1 MNELSKCLNRI
12 LSKANLL
19 KNNCQHSKDLPLFA
33 FIRVG
38 HFLVDYLYWRWK
50 KRKCLKIL
58 TMKVQLDFWK
68 RLSFRNLLTFCDKCG
83 SLSVA
88 SPTRRQYQ
96 IFTHGSHYLPPFFL
110 ALINYGDILCKS
122 IFRGL
127 QIAFKGFGQKLV
139 EKKFWSAW
147 QYKLK
152 EIRSLNTRHIKTF

>member
-1 MNELSKCLNRI
+1 MNYRNVWIESYLRLIYLRI
-12 LSKANLL
+12 SVNTPKICRYLL
-19 KNNCQHSKDLPLFA
+19 LFVWAISLWIICIGGEKNVKGPFKLFEI
-33 FIRVG
+33 F
-38 HFLVDYLYWRWK
+38 
-50 KRKCLKIL
+50 

-127 QIAFKGFGQKLV
+127 QIAFKDF
-139 EKKFWSAW
+139 ER
-147 QYKLK
+147 LK
-152 EIRSLNTRHIKTF
+152 NWLKRIFEVHGNRY